1 MRIAP
6 ILLALLGIAAVA
18 VAVVDRVLRPQT
30 GPLALAAVVEPHLLL
45 VGGIAAAIAVL
56 SVLGSRSGA
65 ARWVRLAGVVAI
77 VGAVVV
83 LGGEW
88 WSPPA
93 PSPVPGADRL
103 RVMSWNLELGS
114 KAASTSVEGI
124 AELETDVVALQELTP
139 EVADAITADPKLVSA
154 FPYRILEAR
163 AGVSGVGLLS
173 RLPLVVGEVGSDPVV
188 LRAGL
193 LLPDGRRVEVLDAH
207 PFPPDITRV
216 ARLPAGLD
224 TRRRDE
230 DLAAIRATVD
240 GLEDPAA
247 ALVLGDLNTSPTE
260 PGYATLAAGLH
271 DAHAEVGV
279 GTGFTWRPSSLEVL
293 GLGLLRIDYALSG
306 NLLRPIAISED
317 CRLPGDHCRLYAT
330 LEVAPPGE

>member
-1 MRIAP
+1 M
-6 ILLALLGIAAVA
+6 
-18 VAVVDRVLRPQT
+18 
-30 GPLALAAVVEPHLLL
+30 
-45 VGGIAAAIAVL
+45 
-56 SVLGSRSGA
+56 
-65 ARWVRLAGVVAI
+65 
-77 VGAVVV
+77 
-83 LGGEW
+83 
-88 WSPPA
+88 
-93 PSPVPGADRL
+93 
-103 RVMSWNLELGS
+103 
-114 KAASTSVEGI
+114 
-124 AELETDVVALQELTP
+124 
-139 EVADAITADPKLVSA
+139 
-154 FPYRILEAR
+154 
-163 AGVSGVGLLS
+163 SGVGLLS

-240 GLEDPAA
+240 GLEDPSA

-330 LEVAPPGE
+330 LEVAATGGVERPLRRPLEEQVPRTSRLGPGHVPPGAAAAAGSLTTPGGMGQDAPGLTRSARVQIPPEVVGGPQSLDCTAMGGG